1 MTAAL
6 ICGAGV
12 GAGILMILRGMIPA
26 RVPLAT
32 ALSRLQRVEDNP
44 NHQGLVRNIDDA
56 KESNG
61 GLAARVGAPFA
72 RQLVTLPVLSKRT
85 RSDLAIL
92 GRPPERQLAE
102 KATLG
107 ILGLFIVPAFAE
119 LLALGGVSI
128 GWMLPLWAAVL
139 LGVGGFLVP
148 DLGIRV
154 EADKRRADFRH
165 ALGSF
170 LDLVVI
176 SLAGGSGVEGALSEA
191 ATIGRGWSFSQLR
204 RALEQARLM
213 RIAPWGPLGRLGDT
227 FGIQELCELAA
238 TVALAGT
245 EGSKVRATLAAK
257 AKSIRLHALAE
268 AQANAEA
275 MSERMSLPVVVLFAG
290 FLLFIGYPALAHV
303 LAGV

>member
-6 ICGAGV
+6 VCGVGV
-12 GAGILMILRGMIPA
+12 GAGILMILRGMFPT

-32 ALSRLQRVEDNP
+32 ALGRLQRVEHNP
-44 NHQGLVRNIDDA
+44 NRQGLALNLDDP

-61 GLAARVGAPFA
+61 GLAARVGTPFA
-72 RQLVTLPVLSKRT
+72 RQLGTLPVLSGKA

-92 GRPPERQLAE
+92 GRPPERHLAE

-107 ILGLFIVPAFAE
+107 IVGLLIVPAFAE
-119 LLALGGVSI
+119 LLTLGGVSI
-128 GWMLPLWAAVL
+128 GWMLPLWVAIL
-139 LGVGGFLVP
+139 LGVGGFLAP

-154 EADKRRADFRH
+154 EADKRRTDFRH

-191 ATIGRGWSFSQLR
+191 AAIGRGWSFSQLR
-204 RALEQARLM
+204 RALEGARLM
-213 RIAPWGPLGRLGDT
+213 RIAPWGPLGRLGES
-227 FGIQELCELAA
+227 FGIDELCELAA

-257 AKSIRLHALAE
+257 AKSIRTHALAD

-303 LAGV
+303 LAGI

>member
-6 ICGAGV
+6 VCGAGV
-12 GAGILMILRGMIPA
+12 GVGMLLILRGMFPA
-26 RVPLAT
+26 RVPLAA
-32 ALSRLQRVEDNP
+32 ALDRLQRVDHDP
-44 NHQGLVRNIDDA
+44 AGQRIGRNAGDSD
-56 KESNG
+56 EMND
-61 GLAARVGAPFA
+61 GLAGRVGAPIA
-72 RQLVTLPVLSKRT
+72 RQLMTLPLISKRT

-92 GRPPERQLAE
+92 GRPPERHLAE

-107 ILGLFIVPAFAE
+107 IVGFLIVPAFAE
-119 LLALGGVSI
+119 ILAIGGVSL
-128 GWMLPLWAAVL
+128 GWLLPIWVAVL

-191 ATIGRGWSFSQLR
+191 AVIGRGWSFARLR
-204 RALEQARLM
+204 RAIEEARLM
-213 RIAPWGPLGRLGDT
+213 RIAPWGPLGRLGEA
-227 FGIQELCELAA
+227 FGIDELCELAA

-257 AKSIRLHALAE
+257 AKSIRTHALAE

-275 MSERMSLPVVVLFAG
+275 MSERMSLPVVVLFGG

-303 LAGV
+303 LAGI